1 MNVLGN
7 HLLLELKNCDSVL
20 LDDLSFVR
28 EALMSAAQ
36 EMGARIL
43 GESFHK
49 FHPQGVTGVVPISES
64 HLCVHTWPEH
74 RYAAVDVFT
83 CGQSFDPNRVAELLI
98 EKFRCEDP
106 SLMVVKR
113 GIPYPQPR
121 ICRLL
126 AALTSG

>member
-7 HLLLELKNCDSVL
+7 HLLLELKNCDSAI
-20 LDDLSFVR
+20 LDDLSAVR

-64 HLCVHTWPEH
+64 HLCVHTWPEY

-83 CGQSFDPNRVAELLI
+83 CGQAFDPSSVADLLI
-98 EKFRCEDP
+98 EKFKCEDP
-106 SLMVVKR
+106 SLIVVKR
-113 GIPYPQPR
+113 GI
-121 ICRLL
+121 
-126 AALTSG
+126 LTRSPVSVGS

>member
-20 LDDLSFVR
+20 LDDLSYVR

-113 GIPYPQPR
+113 GI
-121 ICRLL
+121 
-126 AALTSG
+126 LTRSPVSVGS

>member
-7 HLLLELKNCDSVL
+7 HLLLELKNCDSVV

-28 EALMSAAQ
+28 EALMSAAE

-64 HLCVHTWPEH
+64 HLCIHTWPEH
-74 RYAAVDVFT
+74 GYAAVDVFT
-83 CGQSFDPNRVAELLI
+83 CGQAFDPHRAAEILI
-98 EKFRCEDP
+98 DKFGCKDP
-106 SLMVVKR
+106 SMIIVKR
-113 GIPYPQPR
+113 GV
-121 ICRLL
+121 L
-126 AALTSG
+126 APSPVALGS

>member
-28 EALMSAAQ
+28 EALLSAAEQ
-36 EMGARIL
+36 MGARVL

-64 HLCVHTWPEH
+64 HLCIHTWPEH

-83 CGQSFDPNRVAELLI
+83 CSRTFDPHRVAEFLI
-98 EKFRCEDP
+98 DKFNCKDP
-106 SLMVVKR
+106 SLMVVNR
-113 GIPYPQPR
+113 GI
-121 ICRLL
+121 
-126 AALTSG
+126 LTPVPASVGS

>member
-36 EMGARIL
+36 EMGSRIL

-113 GIPYPQPR
+113 GI
-121 ICRLL
+121 
-126 AALTSG
+126 LTRSPVSVGS